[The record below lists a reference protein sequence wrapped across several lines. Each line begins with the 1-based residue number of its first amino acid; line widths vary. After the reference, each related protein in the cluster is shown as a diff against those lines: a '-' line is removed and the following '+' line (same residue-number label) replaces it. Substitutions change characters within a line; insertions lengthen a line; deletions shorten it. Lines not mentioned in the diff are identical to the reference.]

1 MFYTFCGSQQSAVP
15 TVYGFTRN
23 RRVNRVEH
31 QIDDISKI
39 GRYRYYRNSDG
50 EVEYEKVSW
59 YENIDFVFL
68 YTD

>member
-1 MFYTFCGSQQSAVP
+1 MFLKNFLGLIGLIP
-15 TVYGFTRN
+15 
-23 RRVNRVEH
+23 RVEH

-39 GRYRYYRNSDG
+39 GRYCYYRNSDG